1 MEIKKFTKFSWPL
14 QKYAG
19 LYRILVIFLT
29 LNSPIVFLLLFRNL
43 GRVEFTPLTWI
54 YLASVTLGYYCLAVL
69 LVISIIFLF
78 SFSRPKLAAFGTSVV
93 MTIFVFYLLIDGQ
106 AYSLTS
112 LHINLFW
119 LEWIINDYK
128 GLGLPSSTIPNV
140 LLALLAVAA
149 LEWGLYKAASKT
161 PLPKYFTISFWIIS
175 LAALTASQFIHV
187 LTYENNDIRI
197 TSLTP
202 HLPAYNP
209 LTSHSAALKYSNFV
223 DLDESEADPNFMEF
237 TGDFKYPLNPISI
250 DSSLNK
256 KPPNIVVIF
265 LESWRFDMM
274 NEKVTPNIYNFSQQ
288 ATVCTN
294 HFCTGNSTVA
304 GTFGFFYGLDPTYWT
319 AVKSHNAVIDNPVL
333 IDVLKQYG
341 YTFGIFAK
349 SNFKR
354 HKIKDTVFRGIDI
367 TEEFGGPPDKIQ
379 DLEMAGKF
387 NEFLKIQKESTRP
400 FFGFLFFKSNHAPYY
415 YPPEDSVF
423 LPADNQNLMFT
434 TKDTDPTLYFND
446 YRNATHY
453 VDRLTG
459 KILTQIESLGLL
471 SNTIVIITTEHGEEF
486 NDNRT
491 NFWGHGSNFTKYQ
504 TMVPL
509 IFYAP
514 GEKPEKI
521 SYPTSH
527 VDIAPTILKEFLN
540 CTNDI
545 SDYSTGRNLFDG
557 QTVPR
562 PFVIASYVNY
572 AFVIENNVYEIFPLY
587 TKEYKLDNYEQKAS
601 LPRSDMLKII
611 MEQMGRFFKPDQK
624 AEPISATP

>member
-14 QKYAG
+14 RKYSG
-19 LYRILVIFLT
+19 PYRVLVLFLAF
-29 LNSPIVFLLLFRNL
+29 NSPIVFLLLFRNL
-43 GRVEFTPLTWI
+43 ERVDFAPLTWL
-54 YLASVTLGYYCLAVL
+54 YLASVSLGYYCLAVL
-69 LVISIIFLF
+69 FVFSIIFLI
-78 SFSRPKLAAFGTSVV
+78 SFSRPKLAAFAAGAVL
-93 MTIFVFYLLIDGQ
+93 TIFVFYLLIDGQ
-106 AYSLTS
+106 TYSLTS

-119 LEWIINDYK
+119 LEWLVNDYK
-128 GLGLPSSTIPNV
+128 GLGLPASTIPYAI
-140 LLALLAVAA
+140 LALLLVAV
-149 LEWGLYKAASKT
+149 LEWGLFKAASRIT
-161 PLPKYFTISFWIIS
+161 LPRFFGLSFWAIS
-175 LAALTASQFIHV
+175 ILALAASQFMHV

-202 HLPAYNP
+202 HLPAYSP
-209 LTSHSAALKYSNFV
+209 LTSHNAALKYGDFISPE
-223 DLDESEADPNFMEF
+223 DDEADPAFMEF
-237 TGDFKYPLNPISI
+237 TGDFNYPLNPISI
-250 DSSLNK
+250 DSSK
-256 KPPNIVVIF
+256 KNTLPNIVVIF

-274 NEKVTPNIYNFSQQ
+274 NEQVTPNIYKFSRQ

-319 AVKSHNAVIDNPVL
+319 AVKSHNAAIDNPVF
-333 IDVLKQYG
+333 IDVLKQKG
-341 YTFGIFAK
+341 YTFGIFAN

-354 HKIKDTVFRGIDI
+354 HKIKDTVFRGIDV
-367 TEEFGGPPDKIQ
+367 TEDFGGPADKIQ
-379 DLEMAGKF
+379 DLEMTDKF
-387 NEFLKIQKESTRP
+387 NSFLKLQKEIGKP
-400 FFGFLFFKSNHAPYY
+400 FFGFVFFKSNHAPYY

-459 KILTQIESLGLL
+459 EILGQIESLGLL

-486 NDNRT
+486 NDNKT
-491 NFWGHGSNFTKYQ
+491 NFWGHGSNFTKFQ

-514 GEKPEKI
+514 GKMPEEI

-527 VDIAPTILKEFLN
+527 VDIAPTILNEFLN

-545 SDYSTGRNLFDG
+545 TDYSTGSNLFTG
-557 QTVPR
+557 QAGPR
-562 PFVIASYVNY
+562 PFVIGSYVNY
-572 AFVIENNVYEIFPLY
+572 AFVIDDNVYEIFPLY
-587 TKEYKLDNYEQKAS
+587 TKEYKLDNFDQKAS
-601 LPRSDMLKII
+601 PPSSEMLKII
-611 MEQMGRFFKPDQK
+611 MEQMGRFFNDDKKP
-624 AEPISATP
+624 ESISAAP